1 MSVSF
6 NSDKTY
12 TYLKGLITG
21 LEFKDSIQA
30 LQFARKAHGGQCRKS
45 GEPYLIHPLTI
56 ASHAVAMGL
65 KEDHIIAA
73 CLLHD
78 VVEDCDVKASD
89 LPVSIDTQ
97 MIVRLL
103 THEKGV
109 PLEVYYKCISDD
121 PIACIVKIL
130 DRCHNVSTMAGVF
143 TRQKIRSYIDETRD
157 YVLPLIR
164 HTKDH
169 WPEYSEQLYILKYHI
184 QSMIDGLEV
193 CLNAE

>member
-1 MSVSF
+1 MSVNFS
-6 NSDKTY
+6 SDKTY

-21 LEFKDSIQA
+21 LHFTDSIQA
-30 LQFARKAHGGQCRKS
+30 LQFARNAHRNQTRKS
-45 GEPYLIHPLTI
+45 GEPYIVHPLTI

-65 KEDHIIAA
+65 KDDRIIAA

-78 VVEDCDVKASD
+78 VVEDCNVKWGD

-97 MIVRLL
+97 MVVRLL
-103 THEKGV
+103 THVKGT
-109 PLEVYYKCISDD
+109 PLDVYYKCISDD

-143 TRQKIRSYIDETRD
+143 TREKIRSYIDETRD
-157 YVLPLIR
+157 YVMPLLR
-164 HTKDH
+164 HTKDT

-184 QSMIDGLEV
+184 QSMIDGLEI